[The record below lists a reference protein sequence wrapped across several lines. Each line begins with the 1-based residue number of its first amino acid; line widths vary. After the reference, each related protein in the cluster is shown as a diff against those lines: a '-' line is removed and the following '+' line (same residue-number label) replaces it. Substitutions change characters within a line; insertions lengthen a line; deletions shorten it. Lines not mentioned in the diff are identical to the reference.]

1 MTDEQCGLGSQD
13 AAFGRTAP
21 KGAFCAVDFTVT
33 NGGSSPQTVAA
44 YNLAGYIGGAR
55 YEPNTDLGTF
65 GDDPFMTTVNPG
77 FSVACTVYIDVPA
90 GATLDRITLTTSW
103 WGGDG
108 ATVRL
113 R

>member
-1 MTDEQCGLGSQD
+1 
-13 AAFGRTAP
+13 
-21 KGAFCAVDFTVT
+21 
-33 NGGSSPQTVAA
+33 
-44 YNLAGYIGGAR
+44 
-55 YEPNTDLGTF
+55 
-65 GDDPFMTTVNPG
+65 MTTVNPG
-77 FSVACTVYIDVPA
+77 LSVACTVYIDVPA